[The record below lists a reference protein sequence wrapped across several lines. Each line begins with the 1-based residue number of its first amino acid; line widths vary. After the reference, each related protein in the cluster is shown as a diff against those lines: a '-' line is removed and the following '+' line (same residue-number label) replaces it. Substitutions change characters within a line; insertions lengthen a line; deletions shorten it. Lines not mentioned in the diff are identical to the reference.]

1 MLRITA
7 DPSGTR
13 GEFADSGSGT
23 SRRRNGDATKLQA
36 RKGPA
41 IVTNLVVPKTG
52 GMNTTKVNLVRWL
65 KNEGDAVKQGEGVVE
80 LETEKISYELDAP
93 VDGVLLKIVIAEP
106 TEVEVGGLLAYL
118 GAPGDKV
125 PAA

>member
-1 MLRITA
+1 MWNSPVPTTA
-7 DPSGTR
+7 LSAAEAAGLQN
-13 GEFADSGSGT
+13 S
-23 SRRRNGDATKLQA
+23 QA
-36 RKGPA
+36 RKEPA

-118 GAPGDKV
+118 GAPGDQA
-125 PAA
+125 PAV